1 MTRPFKQ
8 FSLLVV
14 LLFAFTCQLFANK
27 DSLLRELKKSH
38 SDKDLYTLNFEL
50 GWEYAFSNP
59 DSAYYYAKRGLLI
72 SKRMNDPSVFA
83 QIYNLLGVSC
93 QLGKNYKDAI
103 SFYRESLANAQKT
116 NNTKAILTAYGN
128 IGALYTEIDDQAK
141 ALEYAFLSLNLAKQT
156 SDSLKIANNSNNI
169 SLIYSNK
176 KELDKALGYGL
187 ASLKIYTALNDENG
201 LCNNYGNL
209 GNIYLGLNQLD
220 KAKESYENCHQI
232 ALKVNLTFEIA
243 KSANELGAL
252 HKIRKEFE
260 KSLAYYQTAEK
271 YAKDSE
277 DQEVLKDTYS
287 GLYQLFYEKND
298 FKNAKL
304 YMGKYFEAFEEY
316 NKSAHAAEV
325 SKNEL
330 AYEFKSKSEQDSI
343 KNAEKEKVTKAQLV
357 ANKAQI
363 EKDRLLKI
371 GLTVLSILLVLF
383 GYFMY
388 NRFKLIKN
396 QNSIIEQKNKETE
409 IQKNEIEN
417 KNKEI
422 LDSINYAKR
431 IQQGLLENKR
441 QLNGCFPENFIYF
454 NPKDIV
460 SGDFY
465 WTTLTKNSKDEDVFY
480 LACCDSTGHG
490 VPGAFM
496 SLLNMALFSESI
508 NEKNLA
514 EPNVV
519 FNHIRARLIELIGAD
534 GQQDGFDGTL
544 IAFNL
549 STKKI
554 TYASA
559 NNGGVLV
566 KGNHSIDELQY
577 DKMPVGRGIIE
588 KGFSLF
594 ELDYQKGDTLYLFT
608 DGYADQFGGPSGKK
622 FKYKKLLETI
632 LTANDLT
639 LTKQAAF
646 FDETFESWRGKLEQ
660 IDDVQVIGVRL

>member
-1 MTRPFKQ
+1 
-8 FSLLVV
+8 
-14 LLFAFTCQLFANK
+14 
-27 DSLLRELKKSH
+27 
-38 SDKDLYTLNFEL
+38 
-50 GWEYAFSNP
+50 
-59 DSAYYYAKRGLLI
+59 
-72 SKRMNDPSVFA
+72 
-83 QIYNLLGVSC
+83 
-93 QLGKNYKDAI
+93 
-103 SFYRESLANAQKT
+103 
-116 NNTKAILTAYGN
+116 
-128 IGALYTEIDDQAK
+128 
-141 ALEYAFLSLNLAKQT
+141 
-156 SDSLKIANNSNNI
+156 
-169 SLIYSNK
+169 
-176 KELDKALGYGL
+176 
-187 ASLKIYTALNDENG
+187 
-201 LCNNYGNL
+201 
-209 GNIYLGLNQLD
+209 
-220 KAKESYENCHQI
+220 
-232 ALKVNLTFEIA
+232 
-243 KSANELGAL
+243 
-252 HKIRKEFE
+252 
-260 KSLAYYQTAEK
+260 
-271 YAKDSE
+271 
-277 DQEVLKDTYS
+277 
-287 GLYQLFYEKND
+287 
-298 FKNAKL
+298 
-304 YMGKYFEAFEEY
+304 
-316 NKSAHAAEV
+316 
-325 SKNEL
+325 
-330 AYEFKSKSEQDSI
+330 
-343 KNAEKEKVTKAQLV
+343 
-357 ANKAQI
+357 
-363 EKDRLLKI
+363 
-371 GLTVLSILLVLF
+371 
-383 GYFMY
+383 MY

-441 QLNGCFPENFIYF
+441 QLNGCFSENFIYF

-465 WTTLTKNSKDEDVFY
+465 WTTLTKNSKEEDVFY

-496 SLLNMALFSESI
+496 SLLNMALFSEAI
-508 NEKNLA
+508 NEKKIT
-514 EPNVV
+514 EPNIV
-519 FNHIRARLIELIGAD
+519 FNHIRARLIDLIGAD

-660 IDDVQVIGVRL
+660 IDDVQVIGIRL